1 MHETVY
7 LSSRGWRHFADDD
20 APVLGL
26 SLPGPARVAAHVLF
40 VACALLAVVVPGW
53 RWTPALALAALS
65 LVAASFPKRLPNH
78 FAVAWFM
85 LLAFTADRALGLS
98 PEHRGGPGDP
108 YALRLVQQFTI
119 ITYLAAGLHKLN
131 RDYFDPRLSCGSGL
145 LTEYALRLGV
155 SPRRMPRRLP
165 VALSAG
171 AVVAEFGAAA
181 GLALGV
187 RTVWVIA
194 AAVVMHAIFG
204 FAGHAQF
211 SLIMLGGLLAF
222 VDVESLSP
230 LSLPGLCALLAG
242 SGVVAATLGG
252 FRGFRLRQVA
262 LLDNVVVAGAC
273 LWCLLTVLG
282 PGAGEA
288 RGTWAVPFALA
299 PYVTSCLVLLY
310 LVNCLAPYLG
320 LKFDFSM
327 AMFSNLRPDRRS
339 HFFLPM
345 PRHGLMPRYFE
356 ISGLGGP
363 GTDGRAGTAELLTE
377 LFPDVYTHRYS
388 AGYVHAAVRRL
399 RHRFEPGAEVYLRCV
414 DSSTREVHR
423 LPVGLPAG
431 AAPGFLR
438 GRERFSLYPYALPLR
453 PSLPLCC

>member
-1 MHETVY
+1 M
-7 LSSRGWRHFADDD
+7 
-20 APVLGL
+20 
-26 SLPGPARVAAHVLF
+26 AAHVLF
-40 VACALLAVVVPGW
+40 VACAAPAVVVPGW

-65 LVAASFPKRLPNH
+65 LMAASFPKRLPNH

-85 LLAFTADRALGLS
+85 LLAFAADRAFGLSSGHGGGLDDAYALGLV
-98 PEHRGGPGDP
+98 R
-108 YALRLVQQFTI
+108 QFTI
-119 ITYLAAGLHKLN
+119 ITYVVAGLHKLN

-145 LTEYALRLGV
+145 LMEYALRLGV
-155 SPRRMPRRLP
+155 SPRRVPRRLAR
-165 VALSAG
+165 ALSA
-171 AVVAEFGAAA
+171 AVVAAEFGAAA

-187 RTVWVIA
+187 RTLWVIA
-194 AAVVMHAIFG
+194 AAVVMHAFFG

-222 VDVESLSP
+222 TDVESLAP
-230 LSLPGLCALLAG
+230 LSVPGLCALLAG

-252 FRGFRLRQVA
+252 FRGFRLRHVA
-262 LLDNVVVAGAC
+262 LLDNVVLAVVS

-288 RGTWAVPFALA
+288 GGTWAVPFALA
-299 PYVTSCLVLLY
+299 PYATTCLVLLY
-310 LVNCLAPYLG
+310 LVNGLAPYLG

-356 ISGLGGP
+356 ISGLGGA

-377 LFPDVYTHRYS
+377 MFPDVYTHRYS

-414 DSSTREVHR
+414 ESATREVHR
-423 LPVGLPAG
+423 LPVSPSAG
-431 AAPGFLR
+431 SGFLR
-438 GRERFSLYPYALPLR
+438 GRERFSVYPYALPLR
-453 PSLPLCC
+453 RALPLCC